1 MKRFFVRTVAVKPR
15 LNTIKLFSF
24 GNIYIYCDFNYKT
37 LKKKKKK
44 NKKAE
49 KLDVFRVSISLFLK
63 RVTERSFRISIADK
77 ARMNTIKRKLVSVVQ
92 KNKNIATKR
101 KVIEVGSF
109 PETLEQILLVFA
121 RRNTNK

>member
-49 KLDVFRVSISLFLK
+49 KLDVFRVSISYFILEK
-63 RVTERSFRISIADK
+63 IDRAI
-77 ARMNTIKRKLVSVVQ
+77 VQ
-92 KNKNIATKR
+92 DLNR
-101 KVIEVGSF
+101 GQGSNEHNQKKTCF
-109 PETLEQILLVFA
+109 CCSKEQKY
-121 RRNTNK
+121 RN